1 MQCLLYLGSGNYH
14 MYYEDRWEGDPMN
27 TIMKRCRDMDL
38 TLSNAVGEVTLVHTS
53 TH

>member
-1 MQCLLYLGSGNYH
+1 